1 MCSLPVLRPEAQKQ
15 GVGRATLPLE
25 APGAPGCVIP
35 TSGSLS
41 SASVSPCLQQD
52 PCRWDGPHPE
62 PGWSHPE
69 ILCLNH
75 SCRDP
80 ISKAPS
86 PGPGWARGR
95 LFWGPP
101 SNRRSDSSK
110 PLGLPLTS
118 ISLSIRG
125 VRGLALSVLGSLTFP
140 ARLVWGLVTYTSS
153 TWRPPPAFGQILEP
167 SASPCARPT
176 RGTVQLT
183 KGTGRVQQV
192 TELMET
198 EDLIPLLL

>member
-41 SASVSPCLQQD
+41 SVSVSPRLC
-52 PCRWDGPHPE
+52 WDGLHPE
-62 PGWSHPE
+62 PGRSHPE

-75 SCRDP
+75 NCRDP
-80 ISKAPS
+80 ISKAPF
-86 PGPGWARGR
+86 PGPGWGRGR
-95 LFWGPP
+95 LFWRPP
-101 SNRRSDSSK
+101 FNRRSDSGK

-118 ISLSIRG
+118 ISLSISG

-140 ARLVWGLVTYTSS
+140 ARLVWGLVTYTSG
-153 TWRPPPAFGQILEP
+153 TWQPPPAFGQILEP
-167 SASPCARPT
+167 SASPCARPK